1 MKVSIKEVSGV
12 GKKYQEIFN
21 SYNIFTSQDLILYFP
36 KKYLSFKETSLL
48 LAVDKTEVTVVGEV
62 ASLPIIIK
70 HRNNLESLRF
80 KLLVDNELYNIVAY
94 RRGYLK
100 ESLKEGMEIQVR
112 GQFKKRQKEI
122 NAINIILKPLKR
134 ELKPNYQIDGIYDS
148 NISKIVYQI
157 YQNKWFYIAENLPS
171 DIIVKRGLLSRYEM
185 VRILHFP
192 SNKEALDKAL
202 YRLKYEEAFFF
213 QEKIYQQ
220 FKSDNKVI
228 KKARDYDLNIVKEF
242 IERIPFELTDNQKAA
257 TNDLFKD
264 FKAPHLKKR
273 LIQGDVG
280 SGKTIV
286 VGIAI
291 YGMKTAGF
299 QSAFMAPTEILAFQ
313 HYQTFLKYFPDL
325 EVALLTSST
334 KEKSKLKASINSG
347 EIDLVV
353 GTHALITD
361 DTNFSNLG
369 FVVIDEQH
377 RFGVL
382 ARETLANKGEADL
395 CYLTATPIPR
405 TLGTVI
411 LGDMEISNI
420 KEKPRDRKPI
430 ITYYLHQSK
439 FDSVIEHLKKEI
451 NLNHN
456 AYVVMPSI
464 ESETRGE
471 TVYTMYERL
480 AAIFYDKVLLIHGKL
495 PALEKEAVMAT
506 FKNNKGMILVSTTV
520 VEVGVD
526 VKEATMMIIYDGKY
540 FGLSQLHQLR
550 GRVGRSELQSYCY
563 VLSDDSDLERLTIF
577 KNTDDG
583 FLLSEYDLE
592 HRGPGEFLGL
602 KQSGMIDFK
611 YANLNDDFKLFLKA
625 KEDVFS
631 K

>member
-157 YQNKWFYIAENLPS
+157 YQNKWFYIVENLPS

-334 KEKSKLKASINSG
+334 KEKSKLKARINSG

-361 DTNFSNLG
+361 DTKFSNLG